1 MGHIPVSY
9 LPSNPINPSPTRQ
22 KSPQPHKNRK
32 RTVTL
37 TRKSNSFFAILNA
50 IFLPILYFFYPE
62 TSGRTL
68 EEIDLI
74 FAKGHDEKISYVHAE
89 QKLPKMTA
97 AEIAA
102 MAREYGVNSSDD
114 EAGNMKKRR
123 ASEREN
129 KKSDEEKRASDNNQ
143 GGLMA

>member
-1 MGHIPVSY
+1 MK
-9 LPSNPINPSPTRQ
+9 LT
-22 KSPQPHKNRK
+22 QPR
-32 RTVTL
+32 
-37 TRKSNSFFAILNA
+37 FFAILNA

-74 FAKGHDEKISYVHAE
+74 FAKGYDEKISYVHAE
-89 QKLPKMTA
+89 QQLPKMTT

-114 EAGNMKKRR
+114 ETGGSKKHR
-123 ASEREN
+123 ASQREN
-129 KKSDEEKRASDNNQ
+129 NKSSLSSDEQKAMNENNSNA
-143 GGLMA
+143 LMA